1 MTRKD
6 APRLWSFSSPLG
18 IVRRIKVRGPRITP
32 AIDQSNESTRWSS
45 VAKPRN
51 TEGSMGKGDH
61 RDRKE
66 TKKPK
71 KNAAK
76 GATKDTKKK

>member
-1 MTRKD
+1 
-6 APRLWSFSSPLG
+6 
-18 IVRRIKVRGPRITP
+18 
-32 AIDQSNESTRWSS
+32 
-45 VAKPRN
+45 
-51 TEGSMGKGDH
+51 MGKGDH

>member
-1 MTRKD
+1 VD
-6 APRLWSFSSPLG
+6 
-18 IVRRIKVRGPRITP
+18 
-32 AIDQSNESTRWSS
+32 
-45 VAKPRN
+45 KP
-51 TEGSMGKGDH
+51 TSKEGTMGKGDH